1 MATEQQRLEQL
12 RARYNALRDQAL
24 ILGVGDTT
32 SGGLELSTGQRLS
45 KQNVLE
51 KVLGI
56 NAPEPFTVGDYEQG
70 ISQLIPVVEQ
80 ASVAKQDAAFDRDL
94 NRRMQVLQAYG
105 QGDAFDPDAMRQAAQ
120 IALEVQEQA
129 EPLYQQRRDRE
140 AARNIEQMQQQL
152 QTALPY
158 IDEAQARSV
167 QRNLAASERFK
178 AFKEQLPTTIQA
190 IMSAK
195 QQQLNTASDAFLKE
209 AQAAATQQQAASN
222 FASLGTGR
230 YSGRRIA

>member
-1 MATEQQRLEQL
+1 MSLLRQQAEQL
-12 RARYNALRDQAL
+12 LRQNLQLRGQLLGTDYMPDLGVDTLDAGPKGFGEGLANVFGLYDAKPKLTKIIQERESRQAQYNQAIEDLTEAKTAEVKAEAAQEKAATKAEEAAEAGQIINRDLEIVNRMGEIQSQLQKEAGEIALDQSVRQTQAL
-24 ILGVGDTT
+24 
-32 SGGLELSTGQRLS
+32 
-45 KQNVLE
+45 
-51 KVLGI
+51 
-56 NAPEPFTVGDYEQG
+56 
-70 ISQLIPVVEQ
+70 
-80 ASVAKQDAAFDRDL
+80 
-94 NRRMQVLQAYG
+94 
-105 QGDAFDPDAMRQAAQ
+105 
-120 IALEVQEQA
+120 
-129 EPLYQQRRDRE
+129 
-140 AARNIEQMQQQL
+140 
-152 QTALPY
+152 LPY
-158 IDEAQARSV
+158 IDQAQSRSI

>member
-1 MATEQQRLEQL
+1 MATERENLLRQRYLNEGLRLQDQL
-12 RARYNALRDQAL
+12 RA
-24 ILGVGDTT
+24 LGVALPT
-32 SGGLELSTGQRLS
+32 GGIDFSTGQRVSQNQFFGIPYES
-45 KQNVLE
+45 KEDYTISELQEGLNPLYALTKTAEKTQTEEDKRTRLQDIQDTLE
-51 KVLGI
+51 L
-56 NAPEPFTVGDYEQG
+56 
-70 ISQLIPVVEQ
+70 
-80 ASVAKQDAAFDRDL
+80 
-94 NRRMQVLQAYG
+94 YG
-105 QGDAFDPDAMRQAAQ
+105 QGDSIDPDELLKIGQVGIQ
-120 IALEVQEQA
+120 LEEQA
-129 EPLYQQRRDRE
+129 LPLYQKKRE
-140 AARNIEQMQQQL
+140 IETASNLRQMQQQL

>member
-12 RARYNALRDQAL
+12 RTRYNALRDQAL

-32 SGGLELSTGQRLS
+32 SGGLELSTGRRLS
-45 KQNVLE
+45 KQNMLE
-51 KVLGI
+51 RLLGI

-70 ISQLIPVVEQ
+70 ISQLIPIVEQ
-80 ASVAKQDAAFDRDL
+80 AGLTKQDETFNRDL
-94 NRRMQVLQAYG
+94 DRRLEVIKAYG
-105 QGDAFDPDAMRQAAQ
+105 QGGAFDPEATRQAAQ

-158 IDEAQARSV
+158 IDEAQSRSV

>member
-45 KQNVLE
+45 KQNMLE
-51 KVLGI
+51 RVLGI

-70 ISQLIPVVEQ
+70 IAQLIPVVEQ
-80 ASVAKQDAAFDRDL
+80 ASVAKEDAAFDRDL
-94 NRRMQVLQAYG
+94 TRRMQALQAYG
-105 QGDAFDPDAMRQAAQ
+105 QGDAFDPDAMRQAGQ
-120 IALEVQEQA
+120 IALELQEQA
-129 EPLYQQRRDRE
+129 EPLYQQRRERE
-140 AARNIEQMQQQL
+140 SARSLRQMQQQL

-158 IDEAQARSV
+158 IDEAQSRSV

-209 AQAAATQQQAASN
+209 AQAAATQQQAASG

-230 YSGRRIA
+230 RFG

>member
-12 RARYNALRDQAL
+12 RTRYNALRDQAL

-32 SGGLELSTGQRLS
+32 SGGLELSTGRRLS
-45 KQNVLE
+45 KQNMLE
-51 KVLGI
+51 RLLGI

-70 ISQLIPVVEQ
+70 ISQLIPIVEQ
-80 ASVAKQDAAFDRDL
+80 AGLTKQDETFNRDL
-94 NRRMQVLQAYG
+94 DRRLEVIKAYG
-105 QGDAFDPDAMRQAAQ
+105 QGGAFDPEATRQAAQ

-140 AARNIEQMQQQL
+140 AARNIKQLQRQL

-158 IDEAQARSV
+158 IDQAQARSI

-178 AFKEQLPTTIQA
+178 AFKEQLPSSIQA
-190 IMSAK
+190 IMESK
-195 QQQLNTASDAFLKE
+195 QRQQQLASDAFAKE
-209 AQAAATQQQAASN
+209 AGAIATQQQQATAFGQSG
-222 FASLGTGR
+222 LGR
-230 YSGRRIA
+230 YAGRRIA

>member
-1 MATEQQRLEQL
+1 MSLLRQQAEELYRQNLRLRGQLIGTEYMPDLGVDTLDAGPKGFGEGLANVFGLYDPTSKLKKIIQEREGRQAQYNQAIKDLTKATAAEVKAEAEQEKAATRAEEALETEEIINRDLELVNRQGEILSRLQREAGEISLDQSI
-12 RARYNALRDQAL
+12 RQTQALLPFIDQAQ
-24 ILGVGDTT
+24 
-32 SGGLELSTGQRLS
+32 S
-45 KQNVLE
+45 
-51 KVLGI
+51 
-56 NAPEPFTVGDYEQG
+56 
-70 ISQLIPVVEQ
+70 
-80 ASVAKQDAAFDRDL
+80 
-94 NRRMQVLQAYG
+94 
-105 QGDAFDPDAMRQAAQ
+105 
-120 IALEVQEQA
+120 
-129 EPLYQQRRDRE
+129 
-140 AARNIEQMQQQL
+140 
-152 QTALPY
+152 
-158 IDEAQARSV
+158 RSI

>member
-1 MATEQQRLEQL
+1 MATERENLLRQRYLNEGFRLQDQL
-12 RARYNALRDQAL
+12 RA
-24 ILGVGDTT
+24 LGVALPT
-32 SGGLELSTGQRLS
+32 GGIDFSTGQRVSQNQFFGIPYES
-45 KQNVLE
+45 KEDYTISELQEGLNPLYALTKTAEKTQTEEDKRTRLQDIQDTLE
-51 KVLGI
+51 L
-56 NAPEPFTVGDYEQG
+56 
-70 ISQLIPVVEQ
+70 
-80 ASVAKQDAAFDRDL
+80 
-94 NRRMQVLQAYG
+94 YG
-105 QGDAFDPDAMRQAAQ
+105 QGDSIDPDELLKIGQVGIQ
-120 IALEVQEQA
+120 LEEQA
-129 EPLYQQRRDRE
+129 LPLYQKKRE
-140 AARNIEQMQQQL
+140 IETASNLRQMQQQL